1 MMNFN
6 IQLFADAQ
14 TNTTGTMSV
23 EMKTFYEKRLIDQ
36 AEPRLVHD
44 QFADYYPVPQNGG
57 KTIEFRKYDS
67 LPKAST
73 PLTEGVTPNG
83 QALNVTS
90 ITSDLH
96 QYGGW
101 TPLTD
106 VLQMTAID
114 NNVVQATRVLAS
126 QAGRTM
132 DSITRDV
139 LAGGTNVLYAP
150 KQNAD
155 GTETEVKS
163 RKALDKSCTLTPKL
177 FFQAAA
183 QLGAM
188 NADPIGDS
196 YVAIIHPY
204 AAYDLKTC
212 KEFME
217 VHKYADPDTMFRGEI
232 GKLGNIRFIETSEAN
247 IMDLPQMFGTLDT
260 VATHDNIE
268 KIYRAMKAA
277 VEDNFKE
284 YGVRFISHSSHWYD
298 WGAMNYSRFI
308 IDNPP
313 KDPEEALRLHNQV
326 WNCGVRAALANG
338 GVLNDHHGVGL
349 KLSRLVKEQYGPAIQ
364 VLQALKKELD
374 PNGIMNPYKLG
385 L

>member
-1 MMNFN
+1 MMNRFDL
-6 IQLFADAQ
+6 QLFADNLQ
-14 TNTTGTMSV
+14 NTTATMSP

-73 PLTEGVTPNG
+73 PLTEGVTPDG
-83 QALNVTS
+83 QALNVTT

-150 KQNAD
+150 KLAAD
-155 GTETEVKS
+155 GTETAVTS
-163 RKALDKSCTLTPKL
+163 RKSLDRSCTLTPKL
-177 FFQAAA
+177 FFRAAA

-196 YVAIIHPY
+196 YIAIIHPY
-204 AAYDLKTC
+204 AAYDLKTS
-212 KEFME
+212 KEFIE
-217 VHKYADPDTMFRGEI
+217 VHKYADPDAMFRGEI
-232 GKLGNIRFIETSEAN
+232 GKLGNIRFVETSEAK
-247 IMDLPQMFGTLDT
+247 IWKDDSCPAELAVFGTL
-260 VATHDNIE
+260 VLGAH
-268 KIYRAMKAA
+268 A
-277 VEDNFKE
+277 
-284 YGVRFISHSSHWYD
+284 YGVTELEGGGLEHIVKQLGYGD
-298 WGAMNYSRFI
+298 
-308 IDNPP
+308 
-313 KDPEEALRLHNQV
+313 DPLNQRASV
-326 WNCGVRAALANG
+326 GWKGMRAAE
-338 GVLNDHHGVGL
+338 
-349 KLSRLVKEQYGPAIQ
+349 RLVEQYMVRIESASSYSDN
-364 VLQALKKELD
+364 AAA
-374 PNGIMNPYKLG
+374 N
-385 L
+385 

>member
-1 MMNFN
+1 MNFN

-139 LAGGTNVLYAP
+139 LAGGTNVIYAP
-150 KQNAD
+150 KLGAD
-155 GTETEVKS
+155 GTETAVTS

-188 NADPIGDS
+188 NADP
-196 YVAIIHPY
+196 
-204 AAYDLKTC
+204 
-212 KEFME
+212 
-217 VHKYADPDTMFRGEI
+217 DTMFRGEI
-232 GKLGNIRFIETSEAN
+232 GKLGNIRFIETSEAK
-247 IMDLPQMFGTLDT
+247 IWKDDTCPAGLAVFGTL
-260 VATHDNIE
+260 VLGAH
-268 KIYRAMKAA
+268 A
-277 VEDNFKE
+277 
-284 YGVRFISHSSHWYD
+284 YGVTELEGGGLEHIVKQLGYGD
-298 WGAMNYSRFI
+298 
-308 IDNPP
+308 
-313 KDPEEALRLHNQV
+313 DPLNQRASV
-326 WNCGVRAALANG
+326 GWKGMRAAE
-338 GVLNDHHGVGL
+338 
-349 KLSRLVKEQYGPAIQ
+349 RLVEQYMVRIESVSSYSAT
-364 VLQALKKELD
+364 AAA
-374 PNGIMNPYKLG
+374 N
-385 L
+385 

>member
-1 MMNFN
+1 MKSYNLKMDL
-6 IQLFADAQ
+6 QLFADPSASLQ
-14 TNTTGTMSV
+14 NTTGTMTN

-67 LPKAST
+67 LPKADT

-83 QALNVTS
+83 QTLNVTT

-139 LAGGTNVLYAP
+139 LAGGTNVIYAP
-150 KQNAD
+150 KLSAD
-155 GTETEVKS
+155 GTETAVTS

-188 NADPIGDS
+188 NADP
-196 YVAIIHPY
+196 
-204 AAYDLKTC
+204 
-212 KEFME
+212 
-217 VHKYADPDTMFRGEI
+217 DTMDRGEI
-232 GKLGNIRFIETSEAN
+232 GKLGNIRFIETSEAK
-247 IMDLPQMFGTLDT
+247 IWKDATCPEGLAVFGTL
-260 VATHDNIE
+260 VLGAH
-268 KIYRAMKAA
+268 A
-277 VEDNFKE
+277 
-284 YGVRFISHSSHWYD
+284 YGVTELEGGGLEHIVKQLGYGD
-298 WGAMNYSRFI
+298 
-308 IDNPP
+308 
-313 KDPEEALRLHNQV
+313 DPLNQRASV
-326 WNCGVRAALANG
+326 GWKGMRAAE
-338 GVLNDHHGVGL
+338 
-349 KLSRLVKEQYGPAIQ
+349 RLVEQYMVRIESVSSYSSTA
-364 VLQALKKELD
+364 AA
-374 PNGIMNPYKLG
+374 N
-385 L
+385 

>member
-1 MMNFN
+1 MKNYNVKMNL
-6 IQLFADAQ
+6 QLFADPSASLQ
-14 TNTTGTMSV
+14 NTTGTMTN

-83 QALNVTS
+83 QTLNVTT

-139 LAGGTNVLYAP
+139 LAGGTNVLYVP
-150 KQNAD
+150 KVAED
-155 GTETEVKS
+155 GTETAVNS
-163 RKALDKSCTLTPKL
+163 RKALDKTCTLTPKI
-177 FFQAAA
+177 FFRAAA

-188 NADPIGDS
+188 NADPS
-196 YVAIIHPY
+196 VTA
-204 AAYDLKTC
+204 T
-212 KEFME
+212 
-217 VHKYADPDTMFRGEI
+217 
-232 GKLGNIRFIETSEAN
+232 
-247 IMDLPQMFGTLDT
+247 LP
-260 VATHDNIE
+260 
-268 KIYRAMKAA
+268 
-277 VEDNFKE
+277 
-284 YGVRFISHSSHWYD
+284 SSTP
-298 WGAMNYSRFI
+298 MR
-308 IDNPP
+308 PTT
-313 KDPEEALRLHNQV
+313 
-326 WNCGVRAALANG
+326 
-338 GVLNDHHGVGL
+338 
-349 KLSRLVKEQYGPAIQ
+349 
-364 VLQALKKELD
+364 
-374 PNGIMNPYKLG
+374 
-385 L
+385 

>member
-114 NNVVQATRVLAS
+114 NNVVQAPRAAS
-126 QAGRTM
+126 QRAHGQHHPRCAGGRYQCHLRPQAWRRRCRDRRYQPQGTGQELHSDPEAVLSGGGAAGRNE
-132 DSITRDV
+132 R
-139 LAGGTNVLYAP
+139 
-150 KQNAD
+150 
-155 GTETEVKS
+155 
-163 RKALDKSCTLTPKL
+163 
-177 FFQAAA
+177 
-183 QLGAM
+183 
-188 NADPIGDS
+188 
-196 YVAIIHPY
+196 
-204 AAYDLKTC
+204 
-212 KEFME
+212 
-217 VHKYADPDTMFRGEI
+217 
-232 GKLGNIRFIETSEAN
+232 
-247 IMDLPQMFGTLDT
+247 
-260 VATHDNIE
+260 
-268 KIYRAMKAA
+268 
-277 VEDNFKE
+277 
-284 YGVRFISHSSHWYD
+284 
-298 WGAMNYSRFI
+298 
-308 IDNPP
+308 
-313 KDPEEALRLHNQV
+313 
-326 WNCGVRAALANG
+326 
-338 GVLNDHHGVGL
+338 
-349 KLSRLVKEQYGPAIQ
+349 
-364 VLQALKKELD
+364 
-374 PNGIMNPYKLG
+374 
-385 L
+385 

>member
-73 PLTEGVTPNG
+73 PLT
-83 QALNVTS
+83 
-90 ITSDLH
+90 
-96 QYGGW
+96 
-101 TPLTD
+101 D

-139 LAGGTNVLYAP
+139 LAGGTNVIYAP
-150 KQNAD
+150 KLGAD
-155 GTETEVKS
+155 GAETAVTS

-196 YVAIIHPY
+196 YVAIIHTY

-232 GKLGNIRFIETSEAN
+232 GKLGNIRFIETSEAKIWKDN
-247 IMDLPQMFGTLDT
+247 TCPAGLAVFGTL
-260 VATHDNIE
+260 VLGAH
-268 KIYRAMKAA
+268 A
-277 VEDNFKE
+277 
-284 YGVRFISHSSHWYD
+284 YGVTELEGGGLEHIVKQLGYGD
-298 WGAMNYSRFI
+298 
-308 IDNPP
+308 
-313 KDPEEALRLHNQV
+313 DPLNQRASV
-326 WNCGVRAALANG
+326 GWKGMRAAE
-338 GVLNDHHGVGL
+338 
-349 KLSRLVKEQYGPAIQ
+349 RLVEQYMVRIESVSSYSAT
-364 VLQALKKELD
+364 AAA
-374 PNGIMNPYKLG
+374 N
-385 L
+385 

>member
-1 MMNFN
+1 MKNYVFDLQMFA
-6 IQLFADAQ
+6 ADAPLNA
-14 TNTTGTMSV
+14 TASMSP

-67 LPKAST
+67 LPKATT

-83 QALNVTS
+83 QALNVTT

-150 KQNAD
+150 RQNAD
-155 GTETEVKS
+155 GTETAVTS
-163 RKALDKSCTLTPKL
+163 RKDLDQSCTP
-177 FFQAAA
+177 
-183 QLGAM
+183 
-188 NADPIGDS
+188 
-196 YVAIIHPY
+196 
-204 AAYDLKTC
+204 
-212 KEFME
+212 
-217 VHKYADPDTMFRGEI
+217 
-232 GKLGNIRFIETSEAN
+232 
-247 IMDLPQMFGTLDT
+247 
-260 VATHDNIE
+260 
-268 KIYRAMKAA
+268 
-277 VEDNFKE
+277 
-284 YGVRFISHSSHWYD
+284 
-298 WGAMNYSRFI
+298 
-308 IDNPP
+308 
-313 KDPEEALRLHNQV
+313 DPEAVLPGGSAA
-326 WNCGVRAALANG
+326 GV
-338 GVLNDHHGVGL
+338 
-349 KLSRLVKEQYGPAIQ
+349 P
-364 VLQALKKELD
+364 
-374 PNGIMNPYKLG
+374 
-385 L
+385 

>member
-1 MMNFN
+1 MNDTAMKFDL
-6 IQLFADAQ
+6 QLFADPSAALN
-14 TNTTGTMSV
+14 NTSGTMTA

-67 LPKAST
+67 LPKATT

-83 QALNVTS
+83 QTLNVTT

-150 KQNAD
+150 KQSAD
-155 GTETEVKS
+155 GTETAVTS
-163 RKALDKSCTLTPKL
+163 RAGLDKTCTLTPKL

-196 YVAIIHPY
+196 YIAIIHPY
-204 AAYDLKTC
+204 AAYDLKTSR
-212 KEFME
+212 EFIE
-217 VHKYADPDTMFRGEI
+217 VHKYADPEAMFRGEI
-232 GKLGNIRFIETSEAN
+232 GKLGNIRFIETS
-247 IMDLPQMFGTLDT
+247 
-260 VATHDNIE
+260 
-268 KIYRAMKAA
+268 
-277 VEDNFKE
+277 
-284 YGVRFISHSSHWYD
+284 
-298 WGAMNYSRFI
+298 
-308 IDNPP
+308 
-313 KDPEEALRLHNQV
+313 
-326 WNCGVRAALANG
+326 
-338 GVLNDHHGVGL
+338 
-349 KLSRLVKEQYGPAIQ
+349 
-364 VLQALKKELD
+364 
-374 PNGIMNPYKLG
+374 
-385 L
+385 

>member
-1 MMNFN
+1 MKSYNLKMDL
-6 IQLFADAQ
+6 QLFANPSASLQ
-14 TNTTGTMSV
+14 NTTGTMTN

-67 LPKAST
+67 LPKADT

-83 QALNVTS
+83 QTLNVTT

-132 DSITRDV
+132 DSITAMCWPAAPTSSMRRSFRRRHRDCRHQPQGAGQELHPDPEAV
-139 LAGGTNVLYAP
+139 FPGGGTA
-150 KQNAD
+150 
-155 GTETEVKS
+155 
-163 RKALDKSCTLTPKL
+163 
-177 FFQAAA
+177 
-183 QLGAM
+183 GAM

-196 YVAIIHPY
+196 YIAIIHPY

-212 KEFME
+212 KEFIE
-217 VHKYADPDTMFRGEI
+217 AHKYADPDTMYRGEI
-232 GKLGNIRFIETSEAN
+232 GKLGNIRFIETSEAK
-247 IMDLPQMFGTLDT
+247 IWKDATCPEGLAVFGTLVLAPT
-260 VATHDNIE
+260 PTASPSW
-268 KIYRAMKAA
+268 KAA
-277 VEDNFKE
+277 AW
-284 YGVRFISHSSHWYD
+284 STSSSSW
-298 WGAMNYSRFI
+298 ATATIR
-308 IDNPP
+308 
-313 KDPEEALRLHNQV
+313 
-326 WNCGVRAALANG
+326 
-338 GVLNDHHGVGL
+338 
-349 KLSRLVKEQYGPAIQ
+349 
-364 VLQALKKELD
+364 
-374 PNGIMNPYKLG
+374 
-385 L
+385 

>member
-73 PLTEGVTPNG
+73 PLT
-83 QALNVTS
+83 
-90 ITSDLH
+90 
-96 QYGGW
+96 
-101 TPLTD
+101 D

-139 LAGGTNVLYAP
+139 LAGGTNVIYAP
-150 KQNAD
+150 KLGAD
-155 GTETEVKS
+155 GTETAVTS

-212 KEFME
+212 KEFIE

-232 GKLGNIRFIETSEAN
+232 GKLGNIRFIETSEAK
-247 IMDLPQMFGTLDT
+247 IWKDDTCPAGLAVFGTL
-260 VATHDNIE
+260 VLGAH
-268 KIYRAMKAA
+268 A
-277 VEDNFKE
+277 
-284 YGVRFISHSSHWYD
+284 YGVTELEGGGLEHIVKQLGYGD
-298 WGAMNYSRFI
+298 
-308 IDNPP
+308 
-313 KDPEEALRLHNQV
+313 DPLNQRASV
-326 WNCGVRAALANG
+326 GWKGMRAAE
-338 GVLNDHHGVGL
+338 
-349 KLSRLVKEQYGPAIQ
+349 RLVEQYMVRIESVSSYSAT
-364 VLQALKKELD
+364 AAA
-374 PNGIMNPYKLG
+374 N
-385 L
+385 

>member
-1 MMNFN
+1 MNDTAMKFDL
-6 IQLFADAQ
+6 QLFADPSAALN
-14 TNTTGTMSV
+14 NTSGTMTA

-73 PLTEGVTPNG
+73 PLTEGVTPDG
-83 QALNVTS
+83 QALNVTT

-139 LAGGTNVLYAP
+139 LAGGTNVIYAP
-150 KQNAD
+150 KLGAD
-155 GTETEVKS
+155 GAETAVTS

-217 VHKYADPDTMFRGEI
+217 VHKYADPETKKQVKTYWLKKPMPHFDGAAI
-232 GKLGNIRFIETSEAN
+232 LHIREDSWELIRVHN
-247 IMDLPQMFGTLDT
+247 LDLHAKRFS
-260 VATHDNIE
+260 
-268 KIYRAMKAA
+268 IYRQ
-277 VEDNFKE
+277 
-284 YGVRFISHSSHWYD
+284 D
-298 WGAMNYSRFI
+298 W
-308 IDNPP
+308 D
-313 KDPEEALRLHNQV
+313 
-326 WNCGVRAALANG
+326 
-338 GVLNDHHGVGL
+338 
-349 KLSRLVKEQYGPAIQ
+349 
-364 VLQALKKELD
+364 LKKELKD
-374 PNGIMNPYKLG
+374 LG
-385 L
+385 D